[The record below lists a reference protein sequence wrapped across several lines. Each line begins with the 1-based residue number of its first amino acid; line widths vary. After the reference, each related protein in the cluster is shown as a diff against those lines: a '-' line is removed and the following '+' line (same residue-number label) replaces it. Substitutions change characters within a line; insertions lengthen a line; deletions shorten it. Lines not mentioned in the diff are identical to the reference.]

1 MRVFA
6 SSSFVSV
13 RSSPSLWFLGEAEEA
28 KSRCEAK
35 ERRLLSVLR
44 LWFAKRRSEELKQ
57 ALVQPKKEAFRYAV
71 RSCFFGAL
79 ARPTRFFGAL
89 ARPTRKHFGK
99 AEEAHQGAPRRT
111 EAPSEDAQLRKQRY
125 EEAKQTMCRNTSRR
139 SEAKT
144 KEQNKRKLITSWFC
158 EANFELKIP
167 KAQ

>member
-13 RSSPSLWFLGEAEEA
+13 RSSPSLRFAKRRADARRRSEGFFRFFGFGSQSEEPKNRSKRLCNQRKKPSAMRLGRASVALPLRKRFGEAEEA
-28 KSRCEAK
+28 HR
-35 ERRLLSVLR
+35 
-44 LWFAKRRSEELKQ
+44 
-57 ALVQPKKEAFRYAV
+57 
-71 RSCFFGAL
+71 
-79 ARPTRFFGAL
+79 
-89 ARPTRKHFGK
+89 
-99 AEEAHQGAPRRT
+99 GAPRRT
-111 EAPSEDAQLRKQRY
+111 EAPSEDARLRKQRY
-125 EEAKQTMCRNTSRR
+125 EEAKQKMCRNTSRR